1 MPVDGLVIT
10 RWALTISLD
19 AIATVWEFSS
29 NCERVMLLV
38 VVRFRRRFPAHVAF
52 KQIATAFD

>member
-29 NCERVMLLV
+29 NCERVML